1 MRVQLALVLCTA
13 LFLGGC
19 VTGNTYPG
27 ERARIYCDALF
38 SCVDDDEIEFWTGY
52 DDRNECVDEEVDG
65 FEDRSD
71 YQSYLAGDCPFQSD
85 EADRCLEEVSD
96 VRQDPDCD
104 GNMGFLAFAF
114 DIADED
120 CDEVYCN

>member
-1 MRVQLALVLCTA
+1 MRVQLSLVACVA
-13 LFLGGC
+13 LFLAGC
-19 VTGNTYPG
+19 LTGNSYPG

-38 SCVDDDEIEFWTGY
+38 SCVDEDEIEPWTGY
-52 DDRNECVDEEVDG
+52 DDRNECVDEEIDV

-71 YQSYLAGDCPFQSD
+71 YQSFLDGDCPFNSD
-85 EADRCLEEVSD
+85 EADRCLAEASD
-96 VRQDPDCD
+96 VRQDSDCD
-104 GNMGFLAFAF
+104 GNMSFLLFLV